1 MQTANFAS
9 IQNHQ
14 NMSFR
19 IEKDTMG
26 EVKVP
31 SDKYWG
37 AQTERSRNNFKI
49 GPPASMPLDVVYG
62 FAYLKKAAAYTNC
75 ELGVLSE
82 EKRDLIA
89 AVCDEIL
96 NGKHNNQFP
105 LVIWQTGSGTQSN
118 MNVNEVIANRA
129 HEIAGKVIG
138 EGEKTIQPNDD
149 VNKSQ
154 SSNDTFPTGMH
165 IAAYK
170 KIIET
175 TIPGVRQLRNT
186 LAKKSKDF
194 DNVVK
199 IGRTHLMDATPLT
212 LGQEFSGYVSQLDH
226 GLKALE
232 NTLDHLSE
240 LALGGTAVGTGLNT
254 PEGYDVLVAKYIAEF
269 TGLPF
274 KTADN
279 KFEALAAHDAIVES
293 HGALKQLAVSLNKIA
308 NDIRM
313 MASGPRSG
321 IGEIIIPANEPGS
334 SIMPGKVNPT
344 QCEALTMVCA
354 QVMGNDVAVSVGGTQ
369 GHYELNV
376 FKPMMAANILQS
388 AQLLGD
394 ACISFDVN
402 CAKGIE
408 PNHNV
413 IKELLN
419 NSLMLVT
426 ALNTKIGYYKAAE
439 IANTAHK
446 NGTTLKEEAVNLG
459 YVTPEEYD
467 VWVKPEDMVGS
478 LK

>member
-1 MQTANFAS
+1 MAY
-9 IQNHQ
+9 
-14 NMSFR
+14 R

-26 EVKVP
+26 EVQVP
-31 SDKYWG
+31 ADKYWG

-49 GPPASMPLDVVYG
+49 GPPASMPLEVIYG
-62 FAYLKKAAAYTNC
+62 FAYLKKAAAYTNH
-75 ELGVLSE
+75 ELGVLPK

-96 NGKHNNQFP
+96 EGRHDDQFP

-129 HEIAGKVIG
+129 HELAGHTIG
-138 EGEKTIQPNDD
+138 EGEKTLQPNDD

-154 SSNDTFPTGMH
+154 SSNDTYPTGMH

-170 KIIET
+170 MIVEVT
-175 TIPGVRQLRNT
+175 LPGIRRLRDT
-186 LAKKSKDF
+186 LDAKAKAF
-194 DNVVK
+194 QEVVK

-226 GLKALE
+226 GIKAIE
-232 NTLDHLSE
+232 NTLNHLGE

-254 PEGYDVLVAKYIAEF
+254 PPGYDTLVAKFIAEF
-269 TGLPF
+269 TGHPF
-274 KTADN
+274 RTAEN
-279 KFEALAAHDAIVES
+279 KFEALAAHDAFVES
-293 HGALKQLAVSLNKIA
+293 HGALKQVAVALNKIA

-321 IGEIIIPANEPGS
+321 IGEITIPANEPGS

-354 QVMGNDVAVSVGGTQ
+354 QVMGNDVALSVGGAQ

-376 FKPMMAANILQS
+376 FKPLMATNLLQS
-388 AQLLGD
+388 ARLLGD
-394 ACISFDVN
+394 ACVSFDEN
-402 CAKGIE
+402 CASGIE
-408 PNHNV
+408 PNHEV
-413 IKELLN
+413 IQKLLN

-439 IANTAHK
+439 IANSAHA
-446 NGTTLKEEAVNLG
+446 NGTTLREEAIRLG
-459 YVTPEEYD
+459 YVTAADYD
-467 VWVKPEDMVGS
+467 AWVKPEDMVGS
-478 LK
+478 LKKK

>member
-1 MQTANFAS
+1 MKY
-9 IQNHQ
+9 
-14 NMSFR
+14 R

-31 SDKYWG
+31 SDKLWG

-49 GPPASMPLDVVYG
+49 GPSASMPLEVVYG
-62 FAYLKKAAAYTNC
+62 FAYLKKAAAYANH
-75 ELGVLSE
+75 ELGVLE
-82 EKRDLIA
+82 LKKRDLIA

-96 NGKHNNQFP
+96 EGKHDAQFP

-118 MNVNEVIANRA
+118 MNINEVVANRA
-129 HEIAGKVIG
+129 HQLAGKTIG
-138 EGEKTIQPNDD
+138 KGDKTIQPNDD

-165 IAAYK
+165 IASYK
-170 KIIET
+170 KLIDV
-175 TIPGVRQLRNT
+175 TIPGVEQLRNT
-186 LAKKSKDF
+186 LKNKAEDF
-194 DNVVK
+194 KAVVK
-199 IGRTHLMDATPLT
+199 IGRTHFMDATPLT

-226 GLKALE
+226 GIKALK
-232 NTLDHLSE
+232 NTLDHLGE

-254 PEGYDVLVAKYIAEF
+254 PKGYDVSVAKYIAEF

-274 KTADN
+274 VTAKN
-279 KFEALAAHDAIVES
+279 KFEALAAHDAIVET
-293 HGALKQLAVSLNKIA
+293 HGALKQLAVALNKIA

-321 IGEIIIPANEPGS
+321 IGEITIPANEPGS

-354 QVMGNDVAVSVGGTQ
+354 QVIGNDVAIAFGGSQ

-376 FKPMMAANILQS
+376 FKPMMAANLLQS

-394 ACISFDVN
+394 ACKSFEAH
-402 CAKGIE
+402 CASGIQ

-413 IKELLN
+413 INELLN

-446 NGTTLKEEAVNLG
+446 NGTTLREEAINLG
-459 YVTPEEYD
+459 YVTAEEYD
-467 VWVKPEDMVGS
+467 AWVKPEDMTGS
-478 LK
+478 FN

>member
-1 MQTANFAS
+1 MDY
-9 IQNHQ
+9 
-14 NMSFR
+14 R

-31 SDKYWG
+31 SNKLWG

-49 GPPASMPLDVVYG
+49 GAPASMPLEVVYG

-75 ELGVLSE
+75 ELGVLTE

-89 AVCDEIL
+89 RVCDEIL
-96 NGKHNNQFP
+96 NGEHDDQFP

-129 HEIAGKVIG
+129 HQLAGKNIG
-138 EGEKTIQPNDD
+138 EGDKTLQPNDD

-170 KIIET
+170 KLIET
-175 TIPGVRQLRNT
+175 TIPGVEQLYKT
-186 LAKKSKDF
+186 LSAKSKDF
-194 DNVVK
+194 GNIVK

-212 LGQEFSGYVSQLDH
+212 LGQEFSGYASQLEY
-226 GLKALE
+226 GLRALR
-232 NTLDHLSE
+232 NTLPHLSE
-240 LALGGTAVGTGLNT
+240 IALGGTAVGTGINT
-254 PEGYDVLVAKYIAEF
+254 PNGYDVKVATYISEF
-269 TGLPF
+269 TNLPF
-274 KTADN
+274 ITAKN

-313 MASGPRSG
+313 LASGPRSG

-354 QVMGNDVAVSVGGTQ
+354 QVMGNDVAISIGGMQ

-376 FKPMMAANILQS
+376 FKPLMAANFLHS

-394 ACISFDVN
+394 ACVSFDEH
-402 CAKGIE
+402 CAQGIE
-408 PNHNV
+408 ANKEV
-413 IKELLN
+413 INKQLH

-426 ALNTKIGYYKAAE
+426 ALNTRIGYYKAAE

-446 NGTTLKEEAVNLG
+446 NGTTLKEEAVKLG
-459 YVTPEEYD
+459 YLTSEEFD
-467 VWVKPEDMVGS
+467 AWVKPEDMVGN
-478 LK
+478 

>member
-1 MQTANFAS
+1 MKY
-9 IQNHQ
+9 
-14 NMSFR
+14 R

-26 EVKVP
+26 EVQVP
-31 SDKYWG
+31 ADKYWG

-49 GPPASMPLDVVYG
+49 GAAASMPLEIVYG
-62 FAYLKKAAAYTNC
+62 FAYLKKAAAHTNC

-82 EKRDLIA
+82 EKRDLISK
-89 AVCDEIL
+89 VCDEIL
-96 NGKHNNQFP
+96 EGKHDDQFP

-118 MNVNEVIANRA
+118 MNTNEVIANRA
-129 HEIAGKVIG
+129 HVING
-138 EGEKTIQPNDD
+138 GTLEDETKAIHPNDD

-170 KIIET
+170 TVIEN
-175 TIPGVRQLRNT
+175 TIPGIEQLRDT
-186 LAKKSKDF
+186 LEAKSVAFNK
-194 DNVVK
+194 VVK

-212 LGQEFSGYVSQLDH
+212 LGQEFSGYVSQLNH
-226 GLKALE
+226 GLRALD

-240 LALGGTAVGTGLNT
+240 LALGGTAVGTGINT
-254 PEGYDVLVAKYIAEF
+254 PNGYSELVAQYIADF
-269 TGLPF
+269 TELPF
-274 KTADN
+274 ITADN

-313 MASGPRSG
+313 LASGPRSG
-321 IGEIIIPANEPGS
+321 IGEIIIPSNEPGS

-344 QCEALTMVCA
+344 QCEAITMVCA
-354 QVMGNDVAVSVGGTQ
+354 QVMGNDVAITVGGMQ

-376 FKPMMAANILQS
+376 FKPVMAANFLQS
-388 AQLLGD
+388 ARLIGD
-394 ACISFDVN
+394 ACVSFDEN
-402 CAKGIE
+402 CAIGIE
-408 PNHNV
+408 ANYENL
-413 IKELLN
+413 KKNLD

-426 ALNTKIGYYKAAE
+426 ALNTKIGYEKSAK
-439 IANTAHK
+439 IAKTAHQ

-459 YVTPEEYD
+459 YLTAEEFD
-467 VWVKPEDMVGS
+467 AWVRPEDMCGN

>member
-1 MQTANFAS
+1 ME
-9 IQNHQ
+9 
-14 NMSFR
+14 FR

-26 EVKVP
+26 NVNVP
-31 SDKYWG
+31 ADKLWG

-49 GPPASMPLDVVYG
+49 GAAASMPLEIVYG
-62 FAYLKKAAAYTNC
+62 FAYLKKAAAYTNA
-75 ELGVLSE
+75 ELGVLDN

-89 AVCDEIL
+89 QVCDEIL
-96 NGKHNNQFP
+96 EGKHDEQFP

-129 HEIAGKVIG
+129 HQIAGKVIG
-138 EGEKTIQPNDD
+138 EGDKTIQPNDD

-165 IAAYK
+165 IAIYK
-170 KIIET
+170 KVVEN
-175 TIPGVRQLRNT
+175 TISGVIKLRNT
-186 LAKKSKDF
+186 LHEKSIAF
-194 DNVVK
+194 NNVVK

-232 NTLDHLSE
+232 NTLPHLAE

-254 PEGYDVLVAKYIAEF
+254 PEGYSELVAEHIAKF

-274 KTADN
+274 VSAEN
-279 KFEALAAHDAIVES
+279 KFEALAAHDALVET
-293 HGALKQLAVSLNKIA
+293 HGALKQIAVSLNKIA

-334 SIMPGKVNPT
+334 SIMPGKINPT

-354 QVMGNDVAVSVGGTQ
+354 QVMGNDVAVTVGGTQ

-376 FKPMMAANILQS
+376 FKPMMAANVIQS
-388 AQLLGD
+388 AQLIGD
-394 ACISFDVN
+394 ACVSFEAH
-402 CAKGIE
+402 CASGIE
-408 PNHNV
+408 PNHDV

-446 NGTTLKEEAVNLG
+446 NGTTLKEEAINLG
-459 YVTPEEYD
+459 YVTAEEYNA
-467 VWVKPEDMVGS
+467 WVKPEDMTGN